1 MPADCAVYLCQFYPK
16 FPNPQKPLA
25 LHRRFRYTNPGY
37 ISPPSENRAS
47 VAPGTWL
54 GGEYAVYHMRV
65 TVAPPPG
72 GLPASTAAA
81 SGGGGAA
88 DPDDLGAFLQ
98 RLGLP
103 QFQKPFENS
112 GLDSVSKLAGLDSGS
127 LKALGLRQV

>member
-1 MPADCAVYLCQFYPK
+1 
-16 FPNPQKPLA
+16 
-25 LHRRFRYTNPGY
+25 
-37 ISPPSENRAS
+37 

-72 GLPASTAAA
+72 GLPGRLLAPTA
-81 SGGGGAA
+81 GGGAAA

-103 QFQKPFENS
+103 HFQQPFANS
-112 GLDSVSKLAGLDSGS
+112 GLDSVAKLAGLDSDS
-127 LKALGLRQV
+127 LKALKLRQVNFCKCF